1 MQQPATP
8 ILLRARWVVPVTAP
22 PIRDGAVLVHGERIA
37 AVGSAQ
43 ELLTR
48 APPQVRRM
56 EFADGIVVAGL
67 VNPHTHLENTHFADA
82 INRQQPFDA
91 WIAQMR
97 MLVSAQ
103 SFDEAVAAARDGAN
117 KLLRYGVTCV
127 GDSSFHGATLI
138 ALKEVGLRGIV
149 FKEFICPTDDILD
162 DRWTAFAAW
171 LDSAPTDE
179 RVQVGIMVHA
189 PYTVT
194 PSAYRRALTLAMKR
208 RLPFSTHVAEAPAER
223 ALIERR
229 TGKWAQLP
237 IAMALRD
244 VPIGL
249 SPIRY
254 LNWLGVFRHDRL
266 LLIHCVQVDDADIA
280 LLAARP
286 VWVVHCPRSNANL
299 QVGTMPLQKMLAA
312 GVKVCL
318 ATDGL
323 ASAESL
329 NPLDEVRFAR
339 RQAHRD
345 ASFSPPLSADR
356 WLRMVTLDAAA
367 ALGLDNAIGA
377 LEVGKQADIAVF
389 PSGDTRDPLETLLSE
404 ATEAIATMVA
414 GRFVWLAK

>member
-179 RVQVGIMVHA
+179 RVLAGARQM
-189 PYTVT
+189 
-194 PSAYRRALTLAMKR
+194 ALTMGYGLALALLVEHAAATDDHATKVAAELWGR
-208 RLPFSTHVAEAPAER
+208 ARLAA
-223 ALIERR
+223 
-229 TGKWAQLP
+229 
-237 IAMALRD
+237 D
-244 VPIGL
+244 
-249 SPIRY
+249 
-254 LNWLGVFRHDRL
+254 
-266 LLIHCVQVDDADIA
+266 DIA
-280 LLAARP
+280 
-286 VWVVHCPRSNANL
+286 H
-299 QVGTMPLQKMLAA
+299 
-312 GVKVCL
+312 
-318 ATDGL
+318 D
-323 ASAESL
+323 
-329 NPLDEVRFAR
+329 
-339 RQAHRD
+339 AHT
-345 ASFSPPLSADR
+345 
-356 WLRMVTLDAAA
+356 VY
-367 ALGLDNAIGA
+367 
-377 LEVGKQADIAVF
+377 DILCA
-389 PSGDTRDPLETLLSE
+389 
-404 ATEAIATMVA
+404 
-414 GRFVWLAK
+414 